1 LKEVGHT
8 ESLNKRYG
16 PVDAL
21 KNLTINL
28 YEGLNLFLGPNGSG
42 KSTLIKIMS
51 GLIKPSNGKIELM
64 NLNPW
69 QDRVKLMQKVG
80 VSLENHALPKWAKG
94 IEVLR
99 YYAKLEKL
107 SEIDLKDGLNLFDI
121 NSFVDRTIDG
131 YSTGMYQRLVLTA
144 ALLGEPEML
153 ILDEPTRG
161 LDSISQQKLYEKLTD
176 KVKSGCSLILSTHL
190 LAEMPLKADHAYFFM
205 NGEVKRW
212 GSMEKIA
219 EELGLIKL
227 SFPTKDLNMAR
238 TLTKLR
244 SIPEVREVSLKGDT
258 MELLITSR
266 GKVTDELEKLGITQ
280 VTEEYDFVR
289 IYSKALTQTPL
300 NS

>member
-1 LKEVGHT
+1 LKEIGHA

-16 PVDAL
+16 SVDAL
-21 KNLTINL
+21 KNVTINL

-51 GLIKPSNGKIELM
+51 GLIKPTNGKVELM
-64 NLNPW
+64 GLNPW
-69 QDRVKLMQKVG
+69 QDRVILMQKVG
-80 VSLENHALPKWAKG
+80 VQLENHALPKWAKG

-107 SEIDLKDGLNLFDI
+107 SETDVKDGLNLFDI
-121 NSFVDRTIDG
+121 SSYIDRTIDG

-161 LDSISQQKLYEKLTD
+161 LDSVSQQKLYEKLTD
-176 KVKSGCSLILSTHL
+176 KVKSGCSVILSTHL

-205 NGEVKRW
+205 NGEVIKW

-219 EELGLIKL
+219 EELGLVKLTFPIKEPDITGIL
-227 SFPTKDLNMAR
+227 S
-238 TLTKLR
+238 KLR
-244 SIPEVREVSLKGDT
+244 SMPEVTEVSLKGDSLEVLT
-258 MELLITSR
+258 TNPKNTKYELI
-266 GKVTDELEKLGITQ
+266 KIGITEI
-280 VTEEYDFVR
+280 TEKHELAR
-289 IYSKALTQTPL
+289 IYSEAMSKAH
-300 NS
+300 

>member
-1 LKEVGHT
+1 MKEVGHT
-8 ESLNKRYG
+8 ESLTKSYG

-21 KNLTINL
+21 KNVTINL

-51 GLIKPSNGKIELM
+51 GLIRPSDGKIELM

-80 VSLENHALPKWAKG
+80 VQLENHALPKWAKG

-107 SEIDLKDGLNLFDI
+107 SETVVKDGLNLFDI
-121 NSFVDRTIDG
+121 SSYVDRTIDG

-144 ALLGEPEML
+144 TLLGEPEML

-161 LDSISQQKLYEKLTD
+161 LDSVSQQKLHQKITEK
-176 KVKSGCSLILSTHL
+176 VEAGCTVILSTHL

-205 NGEVKRW
+205 NGEVIKW
-212 GSMEKIA
+212 GSIEKIA
-219 EELGLIKL
+219 EELGQIKL
-227 SFPTKDLNMAR
+227 SFTVKDPNMAR

-244 SIPEVREVSLKGDT
+244 SIPEITEVSIKGDNLEILAT
-258 MELLITSR
+258 NR
-266 GKVTDELEKLGITQ
+266 KKVTDELQKLGITQ
-280 VTEEYDFVR
+280 ITEKHELTR
-289 IYSKALTQTPL
+289 IYSEAMSQAR
-300 NS
+300 

>member
-8 ESLNKRYG
+8 ESLSKSYG

-21 KNLTINL
+21 KSVTINL

-51 GLIKPSNGKIELM
+51 GLIKPSDGKIELM

-80 VSLENHALPKWAKG
+80 VQLENHALPKWAKG

-107 SEIDLKDGLNLFDI
+107 SETDVKDGLNLFDI
-121 NSFVDRTIDG
+121 SSFVDRTIDG

-144 ALLGEPEML
+144 TLLGEPEML

-161 LDSISQQKLYEKLTD
+161 LDSVSQQKLHQKITEK
-176 KVKSGCSLILSTHL
+176 VEAGCTVILSTHL

-205 NGEVKRW
+205 NGEVIKW
-212 GSMEKIA
+212 GSIEKIA
-219 EELGLIKL
+219 EELGQVKL
-227 SFPTKDLNMAR
+227 SFTVKDPNMAR

-244 SIPEVREVSLKGDT
+244 SMPEITEVSIKGDNLEILAT
-258 MELLITSR
+258 NR
-266 GKVTDELEKLGITQ
+266 KKVADELQKLGITQ
-280 VTEEYDFVR
+280 ITEKHELTK
-289 IYSKALTQTPL
+289 IYSEAMSQAR
-300 NS
+300 

>member
-8 ESLNKRYG
+8 ESLTKSYG

-21 KNLTINL
+21 KDVTINL

-51 GLIKPSNGKIELM
+51 GLIKPSDGKIELM

-80 VSLENHALPKWAKG
+80 VQLENHALPKWAKG

-107 SEIDLKDGLNLFDI
+107 SETDVKDGLNLFDI
-121 NSFVDRTIDG
+121 SSYVDRTIDG

-144 ALLGEPEML
+144 TLMGEPEML

-161 LDSISQQKLYEKLTD
+161 LDSVSQQKLHQKITEK
-176 KVKSGCSLILSTHL
+176 VEAGCTVILSTHL

-205 NGEVKRW
+205 NGEVIKW
-212 GSMEKIA
+212 GSIEKIA
-219 EELGLIKL
+219 EELGQIKL
-227 SFPTKDLNMAR
+227 SFTVKDPNMAR

-244 SIPEVREVSLKGDT
+244 SIPEITEVSIKGDNLEILAT
-258 MELLITSR
+258 NR
-266 GKVTDELEKLGITQ
+266 KKVTDELQKLGITQ
-280 VTEEYDFVR
+280 ITEKHELTR
-289 IYSKALTQTPL
+289 IYSEAMSQAR
-300 NS
+300 

>member
-1 LKEVGHT
+1 M
-8 ESLNKRYG
+8 
-16 PVDAL
+16 DAL
-21 KNLTINL
+21 KDVTINL

-51 GLIKPSNGKIELM
+51 GLIRPSDGKIELM

-80 VSLENHALPKWAKG
+80 VQLENHALPKWAKG

-107 SEIDLKDGLNLFDI
+107 SETVVKDGLNLFDI
-121 NSFVDRTIDG
+121 GSYVDRTIDG

-144 ALLGEPEML
+144 TLMGEPEML

-161 LDSISQQKLYEKLTD
+161 LDSVSQQKLHQKITEK
-176 KVKSGCSLILSTHL
+176 VEAGCTVILSTHL

-205 NGEVKRW
+205 NGEVIKW

-219 EELGLIKL
+219 EELGQIKL
-227 SFPTKDLNMAR
+227 FFTVKDLNMAR

-244 SIPEVREVSLKGDT
+244 SIPEITEVSIKGDNLEILAT
-258 MELLITSR
+258 NR
-266 GKVTDELEKLGITQ
+266 KKVTDELQKLGITQ
-280 VTEEYDFVR
+280 ITEKHELTR
-289 IYSKALTQTPL
+289 IYSEAMSQAR
-300 NS
+300 

>member
-1 LKEVGHT
+1 MKEVGHT
-8 ESLNKRYG
+8 ESLTKSYG

-21 KNLTINL
+21 KDVTNNL

-51 GLIKPSNGKIELM
+51 GLIKPSDGKIELM

-80 VSLENHALPKWAKG
+80 VQLENHALPKWAKG

-107 SEIDLKDGLNLFDI
+107 SETVVKDGLNLFDI
-121 NSFVDRTIDG
+121 SSYVDRTIDG

-144 ALLGEPEML
+144 TLMGEPEML

-161 LDSISQQKLYEKLTD
+161 LDTVSQQKLHQKITEK
-176 KVKSGCSLILSTHL
+176 VEAGCTVILSTHL

-205 NGEVKRW
+205 NGEVIKW
-212 GSMEKIA
+212 GSIEKIA
-219 EELGLIKL
+219 EELGQIKL
-227 SFPTKDLNMAR
+227 SFTVKDPNMAR

-244 SIPEVREVSLKGDT
+244 SIPEITEVSIKGDNLEILAT
-258 MELLITSR
+258 NR
-266 GKVTDELEKLGITQ
+266 KKVTDELQKLGITQ
-280 VTEEYDFVR
+280 ITEKHELTR
-289 IYSKALTQTPL
+289 IYSEAMSQAR
-300 NS
+300 

>member
-8 ESLNKRYG
+8 ESLTKSYG
-16 PVDAL
+16 PVDAI
-21 KNLTINL
+21 KNVTINL

-51 GLIKPSNGKIELM
+51 GLIRPSDGKIELM

-80 VSLENHALPKWAKG
+80 VQLENHALPKWAKG

-107 SEIDLKDGLNLFDI
+107 SETDVKDGLNLFDI
-121 NSFVDRTIDG
+121 SSFVDRTIDG

-144 ALLGEPEML
+144 TLLGEPEML

-176 KVKSGCSLILSTHL
+176 KVQAGCTVILSTHL

-205 NGEVKRW
+205 NGEVKKW

-227 SFPTKDLNMAR
+227 SFTIKDQSMAR
-238 TLTKLR
+238 MLTKLR

-289 IYSKALTQTPL
+289 IYSKALTQTP
-300 NS
+300 

>member
-1 LKEVGHT
+1 
-8 ESLNKRYG
+8 
-16 PVDAL
+16 VDAL
-21 KNLTINL
+21 KDVTINL

-51 GLIKPSNGKIELM
+51 GLIKPSDGKIELM

-80 VSLENHALPKWAKG
+80 VQLENHALPKWAKG

-107 SEIDLKDGLNLFDI
+107 SETDVKDGLNLFDI
-121 NSFVDRTIDG
+121 SSYVDRTIDG

-144 ALLGEPEML
+144 TLMGEPEML

-161 LDSISQQKLYEKLTD
+161 LDSVSQQKLHQKITEK
-176 KVKSGCSLILSTHL
+176 VEAGCTVILSTHL

-205 NGEVKRW
+205 NGEVIKW
-212 GSMEKIA
+212 GSIEKIA
-219 EELGLIKL
+219 EELGQIKL
-227 SFPTKDLNMAR
+227 SFTVKDPNMAR

-244 SIPEVREVSLKGDT
+244 SIPEITEVSIKGDNLEILAT
-258 MELLITSR
+258 NR
-266 GKVTDELEKLGITQ
+266 KKVTDELQKLGITQ
-280 VTEEYDFVR
+280 ITEKHELTR
-289 IYSKALTQTPL
+289 IYSEAMSQAR
-300 NS
+300 

>member
-1 LKEVGHT
+1 MKEVGHA
-8 ESLNKRYG
+8 ESLTKRYG

-21 KNLTINL
+21 KDVTINL

-51 GLIKPSNGKIELM
+51 GLIRPSDGKIELM

-80 VSLENHALPKWAKG
+80 VQLENHALPKWAKG

-107 SEIDLKDGLNLFDI
+107 SETVVKDGLNLFDI
-121 NSFVDRTIDG
+121 GSYVDRTIDG

-144 ALLGEPEML
+144 TLMGEPEML

-161 LDSISQQKLYEKLTD
+161 LDSVSQQKLHQKITEK
-176 KVKSGCSLILSTHL
+176 VEAGCTVILSTHL

-205 NGEVKRW
+205 NGEVIKW

-219 EELGLIKL
+219 EELGQIKL
-227 SFPTKDLNMAR
+227 FFTVKDLNMAR

-244 SIPEVREVSLKGDT
+244 SIPEITEVSIKGDNLEILAT
-258 MELLITSR
+258 NR
-266 GKVTDELEKLGITQ
+266 KKVTDELQKLGITQ
-280 VTEEYDFVR
+280 ITEKHELTR
-289 IYSKALTQTPL
+289 IYSEAMSQAR
-300 NS
+300 

>member
-1 LKEVGHT
+1 LKEIGHA

-16 PVDAL
+16 SVDAL
-21 KNLTINL
+21 KNVTINL

-51 GLIKPSNGKIELM
+51 GLIKPTNGKVELM
-64 NLNPW
+64 GLNPW
-69 QDRVKLMQKVG
+69 QDRVILMQKVG
-80 VSLENHALPKWAKG
+80 VQLENHALPKWAKG

-107 SEIDLKDGLNLFDI
+107 SETDVKDGLNLFDI
-121 NSFVDRTIDG
+121 SSYIDRTIDG

-161 LDSISQQKLYEKLTD
+161 LDSVSQQKLYEKLTD
-176 KVKSGCSLILSTHL
+176 KVKSGCSVILSTHL

-205 NGEVKRW
+205 NGEVIKW

-219 EELGLIKL
+219 EELGLVKLTFPIKEPDITGTL
-227 SFPTKDLNMAR
+227 S
-238 TLTKLR
+238 KLR
-244 SIPEVREVSLKGDT
+244 SMPEVTEVSLKGDSLEVLT
-258 MELLITSR
+258 TNPKNTKYELI
-266 GKVTDELEKLGITQ
+266 KIGITEI
-280 VTEEYDFVR
+280 TEKHELAR
-289 IYSKALTQTPL
+289 IYSEAMSKAH
-300 NS
+300 